1 MVDGRRKLSGFY
13 TSGEYAVKLSHISL
27 SHISSGIQQVVP
39 DTCPEDL
46 YLN

>member
-13 TSGEYAVKLSHISL
+13 TSGEYAVKLSHIS
-27 SHISSGIQQVVP
+27 SGIQQVVP